1 MRTSE
6 SLLGMFIKYAGG
18 DAGIY
23 PLLFPASPLPRKTR
37 GAYMSEKN
45 DTPTQ
50 EQRKMLERLITCKLP
65 KMTIGE
71 LQELYAATTKI
82 MDRRK
87 AAQNA

>member
-1 MRTSE
+1 
-6 SLLGMFIKYAGG
+6 
-18 DAGIY
+18 
-23 PLLFPASPLPRKTR
+23 
-37 GAYMSEKN
+37 MSGKN

-50 EQRKMLERLITCKLP
+50 EQRKMLELLITCKLP

-71 LQELYAATTKI
+71 LRELYAATTKI

>member
-1 MRTSE
+1 
-6 SLLGMFIKYAGG
+6 
-18 DAGIY
+18 
-23 PLLFPASPLPRKTR
+23 
-37 GAYMSEKN
+37 MSEKN

-50 EQRKMLERLITCKLP
+50 EQRKTLELLITCKLP

-71 LQELYAATTKI
+71 LRELYAATTKI